1 MSSISLPETCA
12 DIARRRAAEMGISP
26 EEYLAVLVQ
35 TDANSGPLEL
45 TEEQRRRI
53 GDELLRRMDDGR
65 PLIPRDV
72 ARENLRRRCD
82 EALAAWRPGSDAP

>member
-1 MSSISLPETCA
+1 MSSISLPETYA

-35 TDANSGPLEL
+35 TDADPGPLDL

-53 GDELLRRMDDGR
+53 GDDLLRQLDEGK
-65 PLIPRDV
+65 PPV
-72 ARENLRRRCD
+72 PWVEARKDLRRRC
-82 EALAAWRPGSDAP
+82 EQTVAARRADAS